1 VTDKEL
7 KALGKKLK
15 VDFKKIPLAQFKKGF
30 AVELEHGKVSP
41 KTNVTNNDPVKTAKI
56 ALAHL
61 KESSTYYN
69 KLSKMEKT
77 FTKKKVA
84 KKGKR

>member
-1 VTDKEL
+1 MTDKEL
-7 KALGKKLK
+7 KALGAKLK
-15 VDFKKIPLAQFKKGF
+15 IDFNKIPFGEFKAGYK
-30 AVELEHGKVSP
+30 VELEHGKVNP
-41 KTNVTNNDPVKTAKI
+41 KTNVTNNNPTKTAKI

-84 KKGKR
+84 KKSKR